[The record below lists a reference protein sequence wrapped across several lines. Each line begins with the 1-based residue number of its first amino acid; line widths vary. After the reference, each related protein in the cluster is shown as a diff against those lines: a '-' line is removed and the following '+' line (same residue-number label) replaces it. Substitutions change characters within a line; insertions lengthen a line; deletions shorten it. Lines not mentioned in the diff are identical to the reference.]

1 MSRIGLDVGGT
12 NTDAVFFHNDRVV
25 AALKTPTTADV
36 FGGVEKA
43 LSTVLE
49 KAEAALGRPQRDT
62 VEAVIIGTTHF
73 TNAVIERR
81 HLDKV
86 AAVRIGLPANAGTP
100 PFIDWPDD
108 IRDVVRSQIHMVAGG
123 HEFDGRR
130 IAALDR
136 ERLAGIAREIN
147 AAGLRAVAITS
158 VFSPLD
164 AGDEEEARDILSREA
179 PDLDVTLSHELGR
192 IGLLERE
199 NVALLNASL
208 RGLARKTTD
217 AFRRAIAESGLTAPL
232 YLSQNDGTIIREEA
246 ASRFPVYC
254 FASGPTNSMRGA
266 AFLSGLR
273 DAIVVDVGGTTSDI
287 GCLRGGFPREANAAV
302 EVGGVRT
309 LFRMPDLLAIGLGGG
324 TIIADEGARIGP
336 QSVGYRLLG
345 EGRVFGGKTLT
356 ATDIAVASGWIGLG
370 DADRLADLSPDVVA
384 RAARNMSAII
394 ADGVDRMKTEAAA
407 QPLVAVGGGSFLVP
421 ADIPGISEV
430 IRVEHADVANAVG
443 AAIAQI
449 GGEVDQIFVEQP
461 REQALAEAQAE
472 AVRRAVEAGADPDTI
487 DVLEIEDIPLS
498 YMPGNALRVR
508 VRVVGDS
515 LRRASAAAA

>member
-136 ERLAGIAREIN
+136 ERLAGIAREID

-179 PDLDVTLSHELGR
+179 PDLDITLSHELGR

-345 EGRVFGGKTLT
+345 EGRVFGGQTLT

-370 DADRLADLSPDVVA
+370 EADRLADLPHDIVD
-384 RAARNMSAII
+384 RAAR
-394 ADGVDRMKTEAAA
+394 
-407 QPLVAVGGGSFLVP
+407 SFLVP